1 MLRRTQW
8 SLISTLRC
16 QHQNKVFT
24 EHAPLGYAVTASGGG
39 ATKEHA
45 VTPQLTHCAA
55 VGHHTHHI
63 PEHSHIL
70 SADFDVRQA
79 GKD

>member
-1 MLRRTQW
+1 MLHWDVQ
-8 SLISTLRC
+8 S
-16 QHQNKVFT
+16 QQV
-24 EHAPLGYAVTASGGG
+24 GGGG

-45 VTPQLTHCAA
+45 VTRQLTHCAA

-63 PEHSHIL
+63 PEHSNIL

-79 GKD
+79 VKD